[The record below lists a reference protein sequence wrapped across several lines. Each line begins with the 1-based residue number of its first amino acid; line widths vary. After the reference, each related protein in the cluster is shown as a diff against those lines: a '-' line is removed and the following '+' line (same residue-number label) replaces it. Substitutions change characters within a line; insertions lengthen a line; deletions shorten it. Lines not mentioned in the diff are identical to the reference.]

1 LRAQNK
7 ADFELLKAENLK
19 IVSKVLD
26 EERKVYIYVPPV
38 DSLNSTKGYPVMYL
52 TKDDET
58 LDNAI
63 SLFEMNTVNFP
74 SSGKSFNSLG
84 DAYAKKG

>member
-1 LRAQNK
+1 
-7 ADFELLKAENLK
+7 
-19 IVSKVLD
+19 LD

-38 DSLNSTKGYPVMYL
+38 DSLNSTKRYLPVIYL
-52 TKDDET
+52 MKNDKT

-74 SSGKSFNSLG
+74 SSGKAFNSLG

>member
-1 LRAQNK
+1 
-7 ADFELLKAENLK
+7 
-19 IVSKVLD
+19 
-26 EERKVYIYVPPV
+26 
-38 DSLNSTKGYPVMYL
+38 MYL